1 MQVRRK
7 KAAPPRSADSL
18 LQQLSEVVHNSERDR
33 FELYVAGDLVGVLG
47 YRLDESGDPPV
58 MTVLHTV
65 LYDEYTG
72 HGLAGRLAQGALDF
86 AAASGRKVDP
96 VCTFLQQFLRSNPR
110 YAAITV

>member
-18 LQQLSEVVHNSERDR
+18 LQQLSEVVHNSPRDR

-47 YRLDESGDPPV
+47 YQLDDTDGASV

-72 HGLAGRLAQGALDF
+72 HGLAGRLTQGALDF

-96 VCTFLQQFLRSNPR
+96 VCTFTQQFLRANPR
-110 YAAITV
+110 YATLTV